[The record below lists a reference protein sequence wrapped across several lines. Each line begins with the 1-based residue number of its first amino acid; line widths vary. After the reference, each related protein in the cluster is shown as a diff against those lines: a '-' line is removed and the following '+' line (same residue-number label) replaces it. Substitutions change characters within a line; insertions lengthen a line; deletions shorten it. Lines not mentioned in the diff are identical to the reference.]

1 MRASLFY
8 PSESAQYELARK
20 LQLQQLQG
28 RAFTAQT
35 SGEIA
40 MKLIGKAVSIAVL
53 AAAAVST
60 ANAGYITTFTAGQTT
75 TVAGATVYTFE
86 GGKPANYT
94 GAGSV
99 VNFSVDGGTAA
110 PAGDSSFYYTVAYP
124 QQTGTGT
131 FNASPGASYNYFG
144 LYWGSIDDYNTLN
157 FFSGGNLIASITG
170 SNVIAAGTALGDQ
183 TAPGSNR
190 YVNFLFDTSFD
201 RIDFSTTQY
210 AFESD
215 NHAFASVPEPAT
227 LGLFGLGLL
236 GAGMAR
242 RRKKQ

>member
-1 MRASLFY
+1 
-8 PSESAQYELARK
+8 
-20 LQLQQLQG
+20 
-28 RAFTAQT
+28 
-35 SGEIA
+35 

-60 ANAGYITTFTAGQTT
+60 ANAGYVTTFTAGLTT
-75 TVAGATVYTFE
+75 TVAGATGYDFE

-99 VNFSVDGGTAA
+99 IDYSVPGGSAA
-110 PAGDSSFYYTVAYP
+110 PAGDATYYYTVAYP
-124 QQTGTGT
+124 LQSGTGIFT
-131 FNASPGASYNYFG
+131 AAAGTSYNYFG
-144 LYWGSIDDYNTLN
+144 LYWGSIDDYNKLN

-170 SNVIAAGTALGDQ
+170 SDVIAAGTALGNQ

-190 YVNFLFDTSFD
+190 YVNFFFDGSFD
-201 RIDFSTTQY
+201 RIDFSTTQF

-242 RRKKQ
+242 RRRSH

>member
-1 MRASLFY
+1 
-8 PSESAQYELARK
+8 
-20 LQLQQLQG
+20 
-28 RAFTAQT
+28 
-35 SGEIA
+35 

-75 TVAGATVYTFE
+75 TVAGATVYNFE

-99 VNFSVDGGTAA
+99 INYSVSGGSAA
-110 PAGDSSFYYTVAYP
+110 PAGDATYYYTVAYP
-124 QQTGTGT
+124 LQSGTGT
-131 FNASPGASYNYFG
+131 FTAAAGTSYNYFG
-144 LYWGSIDDYNTLN
+144 LYWGSIDNYNTLN

-170 SNVIAAGTALGDQ
+170 SDVIAAGTALGNQ

-190 YVNFLFDTSFD
+190 YVNFFFDGKFD
-201 RIDFSTTQY
+201 RIDFSTTQF

-236 GAGMAR
+236 GAGGAR
-242 RRKKQ
+242 RRRST